1 MRYEPVA
8 LARAPIAASFTPACA
23 FAFAAAANHPMMPH
37 AVSDAARA
45 QSQDGQTGLSIVT
58 FVAPEDIR
66 SPSIRQLHSYWERK
80 RVSGALP
87 AKTDIDPSEIKPLL
101 PYVSIVE
108 IHHAPLRVHFRLVG
122 TEIVQASTFDFTDA
136 WVPNGNW
143 GEQIESAILSVYRE
157 LVERRAP
164 LFGIDDL
171 IWVNGRRQ
179 RYEWGQ
185 FPLSSDGATV
195 THAIGLEDQRSIT
208 WD

>member
-1 MRYEPVA
+1 LLIPA
-8 LARAPIAASFTPACA
+8 LPMAASFAPGGA
-23 FAFAAAANHPMMPH
+23 FAFAAAANRPMMPH
-37 AVSDAARA
+37 AVSEAAET
-45 QSQDGQTGLSIVT
+45 QSQDGRTGLSIVT
-58 FVAPEDIR
+58 FVEPEQIR
-66 SPSIRQLHSYWERK
+66 SPSIRQLQSYWESK
-80 RVSGALP
+80 RIGGALP

-101 PYVSIVE
+101 PYITIAE

-143 GEQIESAILSVYRE
+143 GEEIEAAILSVYRE
-157 LVERRAP
+157 LVARRAP

-185 FPLSSDGATV
+185 FPLSSDGTTV
-195 THAIGLEDQRSIT
+195 THAIGLEDQRFIT